1 MLRISTHGDS
11 VGRQFPGFQ
20 LQWRGPCPQPAVYV
34 HPCRV
39 TAIPSQVS
47 RAGHPGDSFATQ
59 EPQPMLQ
66 ELTNE
71 NFDTA
76 LGQSPGVYAV
86 RFWAEW
92 CGPCRVMS
100 PVFKDVAQDMQGLAR
115 FGEVDIDGS
124 PELAGRYGV
133 QSIPTVLLFKDG
145 QVVDRMTGA
154 APKPNVIRFIN
165 NHLR

>member
-1 MLRISTHGDS
+1 
-11 VGRQFPGFQ
+11 
-20 LQWRGPCPQPAVYV
+20 
-34 HPCRV
+34 
-39 TAIPSQVS
+39 
-47 RAGHPGDSFATQ
+47 
-59 EPQPMLQ
+59 MLQ

-76 LGQSPGVYAV
+76 LGQSPGLYAV

-100 PVFKDVAQDMQGLAR
+100 PVFKDVAQDMQGTAQ

-133 QSIPTVLLFKDG
+133 
-145 QVVDRMTGA
+145 
-154 APKPNVIRFIN
+154 
-165 NHLR
+165 